1 MSNLLPTKP
10 PFLFLEGFS
19 ADSSCCVV
27 HFAVPQLHRFAVQ
40 CGEGDTDKPTTHPPF
55 GSEPYDIL
63 SLVITYVDDSLGPS
77 CRWTDDSRRKHCHE
91 VSNMPIT
98 LGPSSLSRTSNCKSG
113 SFLKACLESWT
124 QLVVHHDSVHRSRWI
139 TLLDNHNGYPG
150 CLVFTFSLLFDSI
163 VVWETM
169 VSLYSKNIGK
179 TLCYVKPVLA
189 LNPWSEKSNWHGL

>member
-1 MSNLLPTKP
+1 MLCCPLRRASTSSFCCPVWWRGHRQTHHPSPVRLWTLWHPLLSDHICRW
-10 PFLFLEGFS
+10 FS
-19 ADSSCCVV
+19 R
-27 HFAVPQLHRFAVQ
+27 AV
-40 CGEGDTDKPTTHPPF
+40 
-55 GSEPYDIL
+55 L
-63 SLVITYVDDSLGPS
+63 SLNWWLSPKTL
-77 CRWTDDSRRKHCHE
+77 SRSFKYAYHLR
-91 VSNMPIT
+91 
-98 LGPSSLSRTSNCKSG
+98 LSSLSRTSNCKSG

-179 TLCYVKPVLA
+179 TLCYVKPVQA

>member
-27 HFAVPQLHRFAVQ
+27 HFPVPSSFCCPVWWKGHRQ
-40 CGEGDTDKPTTHPPF
+40 PHHPSPVRLWTLWH
-55 GSEPYDIL
+55 PLL
-63 SLVITYVDDSLGPS
+63 SDHTCRWSLGPS
-77 CRWTDDSRRKHCHE
+77 CRSTDDSRRKHCHE

-98 LGPSSLSRTSNCKSG
+98 LGLSSLSRISNCKSG

-150 CLVFTFSLLFDSI
+150 CLVFTFSLLFHSI
-163 VVWETM
+163 LVCETK
-169 VSLYSKNIGK
+169 VSLYSKSIGK
-179 TLCYVKPVLA
+179 TLCYIKPVQA
-189 LNPWSEKSNWHGL
+189 LNPWSEKSNWQGL